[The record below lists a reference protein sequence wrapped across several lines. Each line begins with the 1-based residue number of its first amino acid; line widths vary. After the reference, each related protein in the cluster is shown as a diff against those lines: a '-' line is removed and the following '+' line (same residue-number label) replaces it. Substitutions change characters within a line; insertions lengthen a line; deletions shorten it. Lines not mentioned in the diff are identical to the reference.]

1 MTHKRPEDAHFKI
14 SVSKDQSQQNL
25 LAFLLPCIPYLP
37 LEEWQA
43 LLDQGLIAVDGNM
56 VNEDV
61 MLSIGQVVT
70 YQVPDYQEAE
80 VDCGWQVLWQNH
92 EIAAVHKPSNLPV
105 SRTTRNVYNT
115 LVQLLRRES
124 PWPDAHLLHRL
135 DLETSGI
142 VLIGQDNQ
150 VAKTYQPILKDLMQ
164 KKVYLAIVHGTPSW
178 QTLDYQCELKTL
190 KESAIR
196 CQMHKVD
203 QGSGKLSQTVFKVL
217 KSENGFSLI
226 EAELI
231 TGRKHQIRA
240 HLSELGHAIVGDKIY
255 SNGGEFYL
263 KRLQDN
269 INQQDRDALLTRHHL
284 LHAYQVE
291 IKLSDTE
298 THTIKDDHF
307 SEEWLRFAKLKGLS

>member
-1 MTHKRPEDAHFKI
+1 VT
-14 SVSKDQSQQNL
+14 KDQSQQSL

-37 LEEWQA
+37 LEEWQG
-43 LLDQGLIAVDGNM
+43 LLKQGLVCVDGEI
-56 VNEDV
+56 VIDDV
-61 MLSIGQVVT
+61 TLQLGQVVT
-70 YQVPDYQEAE
+70 YQVPNYQEAP
-80 VDCGWQVLWQNH
+80 VDCGWKTLWQNH

-142 VLIGQDNQ
+142 VLIGQDND

-164 KKVYLAIVHGTPSW
+164 KKVYLAIVHGVPDW
-178 QTLDYQCELKTL
+178 QTLDHQCELRTL
-190 KESAIR
+190 KDSEIR
-196 CQMHKVD
+196 CQMHKVEE
-203 QGSGKLSQTVFKVL
+203 GTGKLSQTVFKVL
-217 KSENGFSLI
+217 KSSNGFSLI

-255 SNGGEFYL
+255 SNNGEFYL
-263 KRLQDN
+263 KRLQDD
-269 INQQDRDALLTRHHL
+269 ITQKDRDALLTNHHL

-291 IKLSDTE
+291 IKLSDADTQVITDE
-298 THTIKDDHF
+298 HF
-307 SEEWLRFAKLKGLS
+307 SEEWLRFSKLKGLDLT